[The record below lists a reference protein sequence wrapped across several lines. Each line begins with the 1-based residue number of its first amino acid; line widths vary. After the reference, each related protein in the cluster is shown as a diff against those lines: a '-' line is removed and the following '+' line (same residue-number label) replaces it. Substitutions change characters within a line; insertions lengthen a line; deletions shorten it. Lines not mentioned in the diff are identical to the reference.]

1 MLYSFSLAV
10 LSLRFTHFLGRRYR
24 FFTINMNYEVL
35 QNLLLG
41 LDGERHKHKINSF
54 YTTDIHPYNP
64 CSQNSLSYLTTFHH
78 MDKSH
83 KHIHLILG
91 RTLIKASPLPFAFL
105 LIHISLFFSSNQ
117 VQCKYHCL
125 TPTKKTIHA

>member
-54 YTTDIHPYNP
+54 
-64 CSQNSLSYLTTFHH
+64 
-78 MDKSH
+78 
-83 KHIHLILG
+83 
-91 RTLIKASPLPFAFL
+91 RLPIFTHTIPA
-105 LIHISLFFSSNQ
+105 
-117 VQCKYHCL
+117 
-125 TPTKKTIHA
+125 PKTRSRI